1 MTIALG
7 RVWGGVSPILL
18 KLKSE
23 PVETNFPHPSLN
35 GKIEAMVPSK
45 LGRYLIKSEL
55 GRGGMATVYHAFDP
69 HFRREVALKVL
80 PREFLHDP
88 TFRTRF
94 EREAHTV
101 ATLEHPAIVPV
112 YDVGEED
119 GQPYLVMRYLTG
131 GSLTDRL
138 LKDGTLS
145 YAETTRLIN
154 HLAPALDEAHARGI
168 IHRDLKPDNILFDQR
183 HDPYITDF
191 GIAKLTEASGA
202 LTTSTT
208 IIGTPAYLSPE
219 QAHGEVELDGRS
231 DVYAMGVMAFQMLTG
246 RLPFQSH
253 TPIGLIMKHLTE
265 TAPSI
270 LEIKADLPPGCEAVI
285 AQALAKERDERYPT
299 ATALGSALVEAVRA
313 KPADSADAPVKTLK
327 LSELKS
333 ARLTPGPAT
342 PAGVDPIVCPKCQH
356 ANAGS
361 ARLCAMC
368 GQRLKIECVQCYTAN
383 PLDATHCSNCGTDL
397 VRTRA
402 LRHQYQQVRQRTIT
416 ERGLAAKEK
425 EARQLRERIDA
436 LLAGVEDRRQR
447 VRAYDQLNKLDD
459 RAMKLLTD
467 LMLQNPET
475 ATRTG
480 LAATLGRICA
490 KPKIRALIKSQ
501 AVKALIKALED
512 TEPEVRSQAAA
523 ALGGVSG
530 QLGQLAV
537 EPLGDLLKD
546 SNETVRTQARQALQ
560 TIGGKKAQ
568 DILDSPKGLMGWI
581 KGI

>member
-1 MTIALG
+1 
-7 RVWGGVSPILL
+7 
-18 KLKSE
+18 
-23 PVETNFPHPSLN
+23 
-35 GKIEAMVPSK
+35 MVPSK
-45 LGRYLIKSEL
+45 IGRYLIKSEL
-55 GRGGMATVYHAFDP
+55 GRGGMATVYHALDP

-80 PREFLHDP
+80 PREFLHNS

-101 ATLEHPAIVPV
+101 ARLEHPAIVPV
-112 YDVGEED
+112 YDFGEED

-131 GSLTDRL
+131 GSLADRL
-138 LKDGTLS
+138 LKEGALS
-145 YAETTRLIN
+145 YEETTRLIRR
-154 HLAPALDEAHARGI
+154 LAPALDEAHARGI

-231 DVYAMGVMAFQMLTG
+231 DVYALGILTFQMLSG
-246 RLPFQSH
+246 QLPFQSH

-299 ATALGSALVEAVRA
+299 ATALGAALVEAVTA
-313 KPADSADAPVKTLK
+313 KPADSVDAPVKTLK

-333 ARLTPGPAT
+333 ARPTPEPAAST
-342 PAGVDPIVCPKCQH
+342 RVDPIVCPKCQQ
-356 ANAGS
+356 ANPAQV
-361 ARLCAMC
+361 RLCMMC
-368 GQRLKIECVQCYTAN
+368 GQRLKVECVQCYTAN
-383 PLDATHCSNCGTDL
+383 LLDATHCSNCGADL

-402 LRHQYQQVRQRTIT
+402 LRHQYQKVRQRTIT

-425 EARQLRERIDA
+425 EARQLWERIDA
-436 LLAGVEDRRQR
+436 LLVSIEDRRQR

-467 LMLQNPET
+467 LMLQNPEP
-475 ATRTG
+475 ATRAG
-480 LAATLGRICA
+480 LAGTLGRICE

-501 AVKALIKALED
+501 GVKALLEVLED
-512 TEPEVRSQAAA
+512 AEPEVRSQAAA

-537 EPLGDLLKD
+537 EPLGALLKD
-546 SNETVRTQARQALQ
+546 SHETVRTQARQALQ
-560 TIGGKKAQ
+560 KIGGKKAQ
-568 DILDSPKGLMGWI
+568 DMLDRPRGLMGWI